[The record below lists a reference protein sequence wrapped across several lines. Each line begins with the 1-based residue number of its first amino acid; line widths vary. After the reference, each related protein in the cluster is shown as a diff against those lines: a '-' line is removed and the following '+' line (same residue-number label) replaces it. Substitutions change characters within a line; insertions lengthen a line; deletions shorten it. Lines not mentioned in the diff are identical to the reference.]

1 MSLNDRA
8 REAASEAAAGDAQS
22 ARNADARI
30 RQFILAGATR
40 WFVAVGV
47 PAEPITYHGYASS
60 EGKYDD
66 DLQQTV
72 RLVNFAHATW
82 AVEGYEYRYWAN
94 GSHRN
99 GGEIH
104 EGGVEI
110 KTGDGMWRFA
120 STLEDIGKALS
131 AEEQH
136 RKQFT

>member
-66 DLQQTV
+66 DLQQ
-72 RLVNFAHATW
+72 R
-82 AVEGYEYRYWAN
+82 
-94 GSHRN
+94 
-99 GGEIH
+99 
-104 EGGVEI
+104 
-110 KTGDGMWRFA
+110 
-120 STLEDIGKALS
+120 
-131 AEEQH
+131 
-136 RKQFT
+136 